1 MYIMKQT
8 EVAQQSSSSMC
19 RYLTSHVLFIRVVQ
33 VPLEVRAML
42 SDTVDYTS
50 PISLNLFLRH
60 HSCSIKQHSTVKKWR
75 GGGGGRGWKGH
86 VM

>member
-33 VPLEVRAML
+33 VPLEIRAML
-42 SDTVDYTS
+42 SHTVDYTS
-50 PISLNLFLRH
+50 PTSLNLFLRH
-60 HSCSIKQHSTVKKWR
+60 HSCSIKQHSTVKK
-75 GGGGGRGWKGH
+75 GGGREGRKGH
-86 VM
+86 IM